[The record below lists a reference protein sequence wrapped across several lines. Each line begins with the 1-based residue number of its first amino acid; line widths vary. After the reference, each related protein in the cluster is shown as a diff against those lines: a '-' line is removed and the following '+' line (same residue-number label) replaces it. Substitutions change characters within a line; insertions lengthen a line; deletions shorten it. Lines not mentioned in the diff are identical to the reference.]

1 MIKFNFF
8 SSHFETCAK
17 GRAEELLVAVQD
29 KSMEQLV
36 DFPTQVKGL
45 VIINIPESSVAD
57 P

>member
-1 MIKFNFF
+1 VIKFNFF